1 MPNSVRRNN
10 RLGISS
16 EKAMLLLPLGA
27 SINMIGLGIYL
38 TITIIFLSNLAGV
51 RLELFDYILLV
62 FLATIAPL
70 GTAGV
75 AGGAITI
82 LPVLLGTMGVSLE
95 GVALIMVIDPLING
109 IRTMI
114 NVTGDI
120 VIVMLVD
127 IWDKDFNYQ
136 LYKEY

>member
-1 MPNSVRRNN
+1 
-10 RLGISS
+10 
-16 EKAMLLLPLGA
+16 
-27 SINMIGLGIYL
+27 
-38 TITIIFLSNLAGV
+38 
-51 RLELFDYILLV
+51 
-62 FLATIAPL
+62 
-70 GTAGV
+70 
-75 AGGAITI
+75 
-82 LPVLLGTMGVSLE
+82 MGVSLE

-109 IRTMI
+109 MRTMI

>member
-1 MPNSVRRNN
+1 M
-10 RLGISS
+10 
-16 EKAMLLLPLGA
+16 
-27 SINMIGLGIYL
+27 
-38 TITIIFLSNLAGV
+38 
-51 RLELFDYILLV
+51 LLV

-109 IRTMI
+109 MRTMI